1 MNQELRRIFEED
13 QHDRTSGLMAEGVVE
28 RDADRRRRVRLL
40 IEAGGL
46 VEPADYYH
54 AAMVFQHGIELADYW
69 RAHELALK
77 AAGLGYRPARWLAA
91 AAYDRWLMN
100 QGRPQ
105 KYGTQYRA
113 TAWNWVL
120 WDVDPETTD
129 EERSRWDV
137 PPLAEAKRRATDFTP
152 SEPSEW
158 WRAAEAAPPLP
169 LPNGEGTT
177 RRWRGESGDEE

>member
-1 MNQELRRIFEED
+1 MNQELRRIFEAD
-13 QHDRTSGLMAEGVVE
+13 QRDRTQRPVVEGVME
-28 RDADRRRRVRLL
+28 RDADRRRRVQAL

-54 AAMVFQHGIELADYW
+54 AAMVFQHGVELADYW
-69 RAHELALK
+69 RARELALK
-77 AAGLGYRPARWLAA
+77 ATDMGYRPARWLAA

-100 QGRPQ
+100 HGRPQ

-113 TAWNWVL
+113 VAGNWAL

-137 PPLAEAKRRATDFTP
+137 PLLAEAKRRATDLIR
-152 SEPSEW
+152 S
-158 WRAAEAAPPLP
+158 
-169 LPNGEGTT
+169 
-177 RRWRGESGDEE
+177 

>member
-1 MNQELRRIFEED
+1 VNEELRRIFEED
-13 QHDRTSGLMAEGVVE
+13 QRNRTPGPIAERVVE
-28 RDADRRRRVRLL
+28 RDADRRERVRAL

-46 VEPADYYH
+46 VDPADYYH
-54 AAMVFQHGIELADYW
+54 AAMVFQHGVELADYW

-77 AAGLGYRPARWLAA
+77 AADLGWGPARWLTA
-91 AAYDRWLMN
+91 AAYDRWLMT

-113 TAWNWVL
+113 VAGKWVL

-137 PPLAEAKRRATDFTP
+137 PPLAKAKRQAIDLSR
-152 SEPSEW
+152 S
-158 WRAAEAAPPLP
+158 
-169 LPNGEGTT
+169 
-177 RRWRGESGDEE
+177 

>member
-1 MNQELRRIFEED
+1 VNQELRLIFEED
-13 QHDRTSGLMAEGVVE
+13 QGDRASGLVAELLPE
-28 RDADRRRRVRLL
+28 RDADRRYRVAAV
-40 IEAGGL
+40 IDAGGL

-54 AAMVFQHGIELADYW
+54 AAMVFQHGVDLADYL

-77 AAGLGYRPARWLAA
+77 AADLGYRPARWLAA
-91 AAYDRWLMN
+91 AAYDRWLMT

-113 TAWNWVL
+113 SAGKWAL

-137 PPLAEAKRRATDFTP
+137 PPLADAKRRAL
-152 SEPSEW
+152 
-158 WRAAEAAPPLP
+158 R
-169 LPNGEGTT
+169 
-177 RRWRGESGDEE
+177 